1 MWVFFED
8 LYVNL
13 KLKNFKCENS
23 VLRFATFRLD
33 FIVLGVL
40 VCYILFGTRAAF
52 AQFGSIES
60 PALMDRSEQEA
71 RWDSILHRAHP
82 IIDDEEQT
90 IEELLTTLTEVG
102 LPVRLHQ
109 SAEDDACLLDDLVT
123 LEHRSLSLYSR
134 LQSSLEELNAT
145 ISISR
150 GAIWIVSQSN
160 AWDPELRCSRIYD
173 LSCCT
178 QRPKQFAEN
187 VREILYEDVWDGYE
201 AFVKTLPPPKE
212 NLMVVNAPYFIQV
225 EVSELLKDINRN
237 EKSPP
242 HSKSPIAS
250 STPIAVEGS
259 FATSLSLSMPIQLP
273 KQNVTSNT
281 QDRGFG
287 GGSFSIPSGHDR
299 VK

>member
-1 MWVFFED
+1 MNW
-8 LYVNL
+8 
-13 KLKNFKCENS
+13 KLKIFECENS
-23 VLRFATFRLD
+23 VLRFATYRLD

-40 VCYILFGTRAAF
+40 VCHILFGSSAVF
-52 AQFGSIES
+52 AQFGNVES
-60 PALMDRSEQEA
+60 PALLDRSEQEA
-71 RWDSILHRAHP
+71 RWDSILHRAQP
-82 IIDDEEQT
+82 MIDDEEQT
-90 IEELLTTLTEVG
+90 VEDLLKALSEIG

-109 SAEDDACLLDDLVT
+109 SAEDDACLLEDLVT

-134 LQSSLEELNAT
+134 LQSSLEEFNAT

-160 AWDPELRCSRIYD
+160 AWDPKLRCSRIYD

-187 VREILYEDVWDGYE
+187 VAEILYEDVWDGYE

-225 EVSELLKDINRN
+225 EVSELLKNINRN
-237 EKSPP
+237 KKSPP
-242 HSKSPIAS
+242 YLKSPIAS
-250 STPIAVEGS
+250 STPIAVEVS
-259 FATSLSLSMPIQLP
+259 SAMSLPLSMPIQLP
-273 KQNVTSNT
+273 KQSVTPDA

-287 GGSFSIPSGHDR
+287 GGAFSIPSGHDR